1 MSENIPH
8 FCHGIINVDNNCS
21 QMNGRHVTMS
31 VCVCVRVMQD
41 LVKSYLM
48 IAVKDE
54 VEELRERIKALT
66 ERNSQLEYENTV
78 LRTTAAPDVLAKV
91 GRM

>member
-1 MSENIPH
+1 MSENISR
-8 FCHGIINVDNNCS
+8 FCCGIINVDNNCS
-21 QMNGRHVTMS
+21 QMNRRCATMS
-31 VCVCVRVMQD
+31 VCVRVMQD

-54 VEELRERIKALT
+54 VEELRERIKVLM

-78 LRTTAAPDVLAKV
+78 LRTTAAPDVLAKI
-91 GRM
+91 GRT